1 METEERI
8 SVLFFVTDKNGK
20 VEGLPV
26 VRGADVVWVPDPV
39 LGKLLIKVGKLEV
52 NLIYTYYEA
61 AQQPDGRTVHIL
73 PLWDGSYNYDHHNF
87 E

>member
-8 SVLFFVTDKNGK
+8 SVLFFVTNDGK

-52 NLIYTYYEA
+52 SLIYTYYEA
-61 AQQPDGRTVHIL
+61 AQPGGRTVHIL
-73 PLWDGSYNYDHHNF
+73 PLWDSNYNYDYHNF